1 MPPPPFPRDR
11 RGNAPAS
18 CSGTR
23 RCGGS
28 GSSLPV
34 LADLELTHVQFV
46 LLAGTL
52 WLEHKGAPPSQ
63 RELADHAGTDEMMT
77 SQVLRTLAK
86 RGLILAHRGRGR
98 RPHQARADDG
108 RKVPTWRCGQ

>member
-1 MPPPPFPRDR
+1 MGASRLPPV
-11 RGNAPAS
+11 APTLRWKRIVAAM
-18 CSGTR
+18 
-23 RCGGS
+23 
-28 GSSLPV
+28 

-77 SQVLRTLAK
+77 SQVLRTLA
-86 RGLILAHRGRGR
+86 RRRLIPHTGDGQTPASTACGR
-98 RPHQARADDG
+98 PPKA
-108 RKVPTWRCGQ
+108 PTLRCGP